1 LVCRPICNERLKCAV
16 PAHSFLSWLRSS
28 LALPDALASVLSEH
42 LASRVLRDAE
52 WMFPGEC
59 GPIAATTANYLWNK
73 ARRAAEVLAV
83 KLHDLRRFYASG
95 LIAPGCDVVTVQRA
109 LGHGKPTTTLNT
121 YSHLWPTAEDRTRQ
135 AAAALMA
142 AVAGESRG
150 LSAAYSTKI
159 GS

>member
-1 LVCRPICNERLKCAV
+1 
-16 PAHSFLSWLRSS
+16 
-28 LALPDALASVLSEH
+28 
-42 LASRVLRDAE
+42 
-52 WMFPGEC
+52 MFPGEC

-121 YSHLWPTAEDRTRQ
+121 YSHLWPPRRTAPVRLQLPSWRPSLANLADYPRPT
-135 AAAALMA
+135 AP
-142 AVAGESRG
+142 
-150 LSAAYSTKI
+150 K
-159 GS
+159 